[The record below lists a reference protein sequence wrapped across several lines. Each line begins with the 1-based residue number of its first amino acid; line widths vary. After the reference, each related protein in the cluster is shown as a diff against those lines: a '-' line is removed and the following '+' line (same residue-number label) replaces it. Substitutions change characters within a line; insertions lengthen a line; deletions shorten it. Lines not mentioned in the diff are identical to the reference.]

1 MRSRA
6 AAFSRAFMISLSR
19 ISKQYGRQL
28 VFVDAS
34 FQLNPGE
41 RAGLVGPNGSG
52 KTTLFRMIVG
62 EESPD
67 DGDVSVP
74 KKMTIGYFRQ
84 DIEEMSG
91 RSVLDE
97 AIAGSGRLGDLHHEL
112 EALQNAMSD
121 PDRINEMDAILD
133 RFGHVQEDYAHL
145 GGYELEAR
153 AREVLHGLGFEED
166 RVDGDVGALSGGWK
180 MRVAMAKVL
189 LGRPDVLLMDEPTNH
204 LDIESIIWLEDFLKR
219 YDGSLL
225 MTSHDREFMNR
236 VVTKI
241 VEIDEGDLVT
251 YSGNYEFY
259 ERERAIRETNR
270 EAAYAR
276 QQSML
281 AKEQRFIDRFAA
293 HAAKAAQVQSRVKA
307 LDKIEK
313 LEPPKKRKTMK
324 FDFRKPARSG
334 DDVVTLKGVSKT
346 YGKRPIYDGFDFL
359 VRRGE
364 RWCVMGKNGAGKSTL
379 LKMVSGSLDPDA
391 GSVRLGASLKM
402 GYFSQQAF
410 DLLDPNL
417 TVWEQIQKDF
427 PLESI
432 GTLRSLLGAFQFSGD
447 EVEKKIR
454 SLSGGERSRLVL
466 ARMLLDPPNFLVLD
480 EPTNHLDLATKE
492 MLVEALH
499 DFEGTMLFVSH
510 DRMFLRGLSNRVLE
524 LPEERGAPPRVYG
537 GSYVEYVNASGHEA
551 PGVHA

>member
-1 MRSRA
+1 
-6 AAFSRAFMISLSR
+6 MISLSR

-41 RAGLVGPNGSG
+41 RAGLVGPNGAG

-121 PDRINEMDAILD
+121 PDRIDEMDAILD

-166 RVDGDVGALSGGWK
+166 RIDGDVGALSGGWK

-251 YSGNYEFY
+251 YSGNFEFY

-334 DDVVTLKGVSKT
+334 DDVVTLKGVSKS
-346 YGKRPIYDGFDFL
+346 YGKRPIYDHFDFL

-379 LKMVSGSLDPDA
+379 LKMVSGSLDPDDGA
-391 GSVRLGASLKM
+391 VRLGASLKM

-410 DLLDPNL
+410 DVLDPNL

-492 MLVEALH
+492 MLVDALH

-524 LPEERGAPPRVYG
+524 LPEERGAPPRMYG